1 MTLGNDALETC
12 LDGNTDDKCL
22 INKAKASRMTPCL
35 STSITQARTW
45 PQKAASEHHGISV
58 LITLRRHHY
67 LCSSTGRQIHRCC
80 SSKSPTAGRSRG
92 GQHQYG
98 RGSALVRVVTCARPG
113 GAIATQWLL
122 PTSSIHGRGSPSGS
136 RSQPHSKGQPH
147 EHCRGQTPHHSGH
160 SGAQRRSPPPSPAF
174 WVSPSH
180 TGTSAAAGLT
190 PLSEAACFKTA
201 RANATEDT
209 KQTSVPV
216 S

>member
-1 MTLGNDALETC
+1 
-12 LDGNTDDKCL
+12 
-22 INKAKASRMTPCL
+22 MTPFL

-98 RGSALVRVVTCARPG
+98 PGSTLVQVVTCARPG

-122 PTSSIHGRGSPSGS
+122 PTGSIHGRGSPSGS
-136 RSQPHSKGQPH
+136 WSQPHSKGQPH
-147 EHCRGQTPHHSGH
+147 EHCRGQTPHHSG
-160 SGAQRRSPPPSPAF
+160 AQRRSPPPSPAF
-174 WVSPSH
+174 WASDHTQGQAQQQASPPFLKLLALKQHKLMQQRTQSRRPYPF
-180 TGTSAAAGLT
+180 L
-190 PLSEAACFKTA
+190 EA
-201 RANATEDT
+201 D
-209 KQTSVPV
+209 
-216 S
+216 

>member
-1 MTLGNDALETC
+1 MASITSGPGAVPLGDDALETC
-12 LDGNTDDKCL
+12 PDGNTDDKCL
-22 INKAKASRMTPCL
+22 INKAKASRMTPFL

-45 PQKAASEHHGISV
+45 PQNAASEHHGISV

-98 RGSALVRVVTCARPG
+98 PGSTLVQVVTCARPG

-122 PTSSIHGRGSPSGS
+122 PTSSIHDRGSPSS
-136 RSQPHSKGQPH
+136 SQSQPHSKGQPH
-147 EHCRGQTPHHSGH
+147 EHCRTPH
-160 SGAQRRSPPPSPAF
+160 SPPPSPAF
-174 WVSPSH
+174 WASPSH
-180 TGTSAAAGLT
+180 TGTSTAAGLT

-201 RANATEDT
+201 QANATEDT